1 MSAAANGYTHGV
13 SVERIR
19 FLFLDVDGVLTDGGI
34 AIDDAGHETK
44 RFHVRDGAALRMWSR
59 LGYGTAVITGRN
71 GMALRHRL
79 RELGVR
85 HVVSG
90 SKAKGEAFTALLAEL
105 SLDASEAAMI
115 GDDLPDLPI
124 LRRAGLPIA
133 VRDAA
138 QEVLDVARFVTARP
152 GGSGAV
158 REAIE
163 HILKGQGRWAE
174 AVRTFDPEFD
184 PGLDPGLDHGFDHG
198 RTREDASAG
207 TRP

>member
-1 MSAAANGYTHGV
+1 VTRLAGVRAGTSGYTR
-13 SVERIR
+13 SVI
-19 FLFLDVDGVLTDGGI
+19 LAQIKLLCLDVDGVLTDGGI

-44 RFHVRDGAALRMWSR
+44 RFHVRDGAALRMWAR
-59 LGYGTAVITGRN
+59 LGYETAVITGRN

-90 SKAKGEAFTALLAEL
+90 SKEKGAAFEALLGEVGIA
-105 SLDASEAAMI
+105 AGAVAMI

-124 LRRAGLPIA
+124 LRRCGLPIA

-138 QEVLDVARFVTARP
+138 QEVLDIAKFVTARP

-158 REAIE
+158 REAVE
-163 HILKGQGRWAE
+163 HILKGQGRWTE
-174 AVRTFDPEFD
+174 AVRTFDREF
-184 PGLDPGLDHGFDHG
+184 
-198 RTREDASAG
+198 AG
-207 TRP
+207 APQAGNGGER

>member
-1 MSAAANGYTHGV
+1 MPGAPLRVHSTGV
-13 SVERIR
+13 NLDRIR
-19 FLFLDVDGVLTDGGI
+19 LLCLDVDGVLTDGGI

-59 LGYGTAVITGRN
+59 LGLSIAVITGRD

-90 SKAKGEAFTALLAEL
+90 SKEKGAAFDALLAEL
-105 SLDASEAAMI
+105 GVAADEVAMI

-124 LRRAGLPIA
+124 LRRCGFAVA
-133 VRDAA
+133 VRDAS
-138 QEVLDVARFVTARP
+138 QEVLDIARFVTARP

-158 REAIE
+158 REAVE
-163 HILKGQGRWAE
+163 HILKAQGRWTE
-174 AVRTFDPEFD
+174 AVRTFDPSF
-184 PGLDPGLDHGFDHG
+184 
-198 RTREDASAG
+198 AG
-207 TRP
+207 GAAGGGVRGGGS

>member
-1 MSAAANGYTHGV
+1 MALAQ
-13 SVERIR
+13 IK
-19 FLFLDVDGVLTDGGI
+19 LLCLDVDGVLTDGGI

-59 LGYGTAVITGRN
+59 LGYETAVITGRN

-90 SKAKGEAFTALLAEL
+90 SKEKGAAFEALLGEVGIAA
-105 SLDASEAAMI
+105 DAVAMI

-124 LRRAGLPIA
+124 LRRCGLPIA

-138 QEVLDVARFVTARP
+138 QEVLDIAKFVTARP

-163 HILKGQGRWAE
+163 HILKGQGRWTE
-174 AVRTFDPEFD
+174 AVRTFD
-184 PGLDPGLDHGFDHG
+184 
-198 RTREDASAG
+198 REYSDAPPARG
-207 TRP
+207 GGAQ

>member
-1 MSAAANGYTHGV
+1 VRAGGSGYTRPV
-13 SVERIR
+13 VLAQIK
-19 FLFLDVDGVLTDGGI
+19 LLCLDVDGVLTDGGI

-44 RFHVRDGAALRMWSR
+44 RFHVRDGAALRMWAR
-59 LGYGTAVITGRN
+59 LGYETAVITGRN

-90 SKAKGEAFTALLAEL
+90 SKEKGAAFEALLGEVGIA
-105 SLDASEAAMI
+105 AGAVAMI

-124 LRRAGLPIA
+124 LRRCGLPIA

-138 QEVLDVARFVTARP
+138 QEVLDIAKFVTARP

-158 REAIE
+158 REAVE
-163 HILKGQGRWAE
+163 HILKGQGRWTE
-174 AVRTFDPEFD
+174 AVRTFDREFA
-184 PGLDPGLDHGFDHG
+184 
-198 RTREDASAG
+198 DAPQAG
-207 TRP
+207 NGGER

>member
-1 MSAAANGYTHGV
+1 MRAGGSGYTRPV
-13 SVERIR
+13 VLAQIK
-19 FLFLDVDGVLTDGGI
+19 LLCLDVDGVLTDGGI

-44 RFHVRDGAALRMWSR
+44 RFHVRDGAALRMWAR
-59 LGYGTAVITGRN
+59 LGYETAVITGRN

-90 SKAKGEAFTALLAEL
+90 SKEKGAAFEALLGEVGIA
-105 SLDASEAAMI
+105 AGAVAMI

-124 LRRAGLPIA
+124 LRRCGLPIA

-138 QEVLDVARFVTARP
+138 QEVLDIAKFVTARP

-158 REAIE
+158 REAVE
-163 HILKGQGRWAE
+163 HILKGQGRWTE
-174 AVRTFDPEFD
+174 AVRTFVREFA
-184 PGLDPGLDHGFDHG
+184 
-198 RTREDASAG
+198 DAPQAG
-207 TRP
+207 NGGER

>member
-1 MSAAANGYTHGV
+1 MRAGGSGYTRPV
-13 SVERIR
+13 VLAQIK
-19 FLFLDVDGVLTDGGI
+19 LLCLDVDGVLTDGGI

-44 RFHVRDGAALRMWSR
+44 RFHVRDGAALRMWAR
-59 LGYGTAVITGRN
+59 LGYETAVITGRN

-90 SKAKGEAFTALLAEL
+90 SKEKGAAFEALLGEVGIA
-105 SLDASEAAMI
+105 AGAVAMI

-124 LRRAGLPIA
+124 LRRCGLPIA

-138 QEVLDVARFVTARP
+138 QEVLDIAKFVTARP

-158 REAIE
+158 REAVE
-163 HILKGQGRWAE
+163 HILKGQGRWTE
-174 AVRTFDPEFD
+174 AVRTFDREFA
-184 PGLDPGLDHGFDHG
+184 
-198 RTREDASAG
+198 DAPQAG
-207 TRP
+207 NGGER

>member
-1 MSAAANGYTHGV
+1 MTRPAGVRAGTSGYTRPV
-13 SVERIR
+13 VLAQIK
-19 FLFLDVDGVLTDGGI
+19 LLCLDVDGVLTDGGI

-44 RFHVRDGAALRMWSR
+44 RFHVRDGAALRMWAR
-59 LGYGTAVITGRN
+59 LGYETAVITGRN

-90 SKAKGEAFTALLAEL
+90 SKEKGAAFEALLAEVGI
-105 SLDASEAAMI
+105 AAGAVAMI

-124 LRRAGLPIA
+124 LRRCGLPIA

-138 QEVLDVARFVTARP
+138 QEVLDIAKFVTARP

-158 REAIE
+158 REAVE
-163 HILKGQGRWAE
+163 HILKGQGRWTE
-174 AVRTFDPEFD
+174 AVRTFDREFA
-184 PGLDPGLDHGFDHG
+184 
-198 RTREDASAG
+198 DAPQAG
-207 TRP
+207 NGGER

>member
-1 MSAAANGYTHGV
+1 MPLD
-13 SVERIR
+13 RIR
-19 FLFLDVDGVLTDGGI
+19 LLCLDVDGVLTDGGI

-59 LGYGTAVITGRN
+59 LGYETAVITGRN

-90 SKAKGEAFTALLAEL
+90 SKEKGAAFEALVGEL
-105 SLDASEAAMI
+105 GIAADAVAMI

-124 LRRAGLPIA
+124 LRRCGLPIA

-138 QEVLDVARFVTARP
+138 QEVLDVAKFVTARP

-163 HILKGQGRWAE
+163 HILKGQDRWTE
-174 AVRTFDPEFD
+174 AVRTFDREFSAQSA
-184 PGLDPGLDHGFDHG
+184 PGGGG
-198 RTREDASAG
+198 AR
-207 TRP
+207 

>member
-1 MSAAANGYTHGV
+1 MKNIEPALNFAPELLLQAQGV
-13 SVERIR
+13 KVV
-19 FLFLDVDGVLTDGGI
+19 FFDVDGVLTDGGI

-44 RFHVRDGAALRMWSR
+44 RFHVRDGAALRMWAR
-59 LGYGTAVITGRN
+59 LGYETAVITGRN

-90 SKAKGEAFTALLAEL
+90 SKEKGAAFEALLGEVGIA
-105 SLDASEAAMI
+105 AGAVAMI

-124 LRRAGLPIA
+124 LRRCGLPIA

-138 QEVLDVARFVTARP
+138 QEVLDIAKFVTARP

-158 REAIE
+158 REAVE
-163 HILKGQGRWAE
+163 HILKGQGRWTE
-174 AVRTFDPEFD
+174 AVRTFDREFA
-184 PGLDPGLDHGFDHG
+184 
-198 RTREDASAG
+198 DAPQAG
-207 TRP
+207 NGGER